1 MLQSLSDSL
10 KVKAQ
15 AILDNFDPE
24 KLTKI
29 NSFFNNC
36 LGKISNFAL
45 QKAQHNFT
53 QTRESSPPTT
63 CTNSHTTRTG
73 IPCKHRI
80 MELLELGLLAQPEHF
95 DPQWHLRHQGGLV
108 GGLNSTEGGVG
119 RRCGQSRNF
128 LERRHPKKTPGTE
141 RRHPNF
147 VAEGD
152 WEPRHPKKTPGTERR
167 HPKHDWERRHPKKT
181 PGTER
186 RHPKHDWER
195 RHPKETPGT
204 ERRHPNF
211 VAEGDWE
218 RRHPKKTLEPNE
230 WQLGD
235 LKTTENMNLDEE
247 MEKIKT
253 HLKSF
258 DTLTQREKLD
268 KIYEILDNNPHSLGK
283 RENSAE
289 EPTQQNKK
297 LKIQPTST
305 PFIPSSKSSASI
317 TIPQPRRTPLKIKL
331 DLRVDQIPSR
341 IDSTLR

>member
-80 MELLELGLLAQPEHF
+80 LELLELGLLAQPEHF

-108 GGLNSTEGGVG
+108 GGLNSTEGGV
-119 RRCGQSRNF
+119 
-128 LERRHPKKTPGTE
+128 
-141 RRHPNF
+141 
-147 VAEGD
+147 
-152 WEPRHPKKTPGTERR
+152 
-167 HPKHDWERRHPKKT
+167 
-181 PGTER
+181 
-186 RHPKHDWER
+186 
-195 RHPKETPGT
+195 ETPGT

-218 RRHPKKTLEPNE
+218 RRHPKKTPGTERRQTKHDGERRHPKQTPGTERRHPKHDGERRHPKQTPGTNVGTLNTMGNVGTLKKPLEPNVGTPISS
-230 WQLGD
+230 QRGIGNVGT
-235 LKTTENMNLDEE
+235 LK
-247 MEKIKT
+247 KT
-253 HLKSF
+253 LETNVGRLNTMGNVGTLNKPLEPNVGTLNTMGNVGTLKKPLEPNVGTPISSQRGLERRHPKK
-258 DTLTQREKLD
+258 TLEPNVGRLIPLNSHSPSNQR
-268 KIYEILDNNPHSLGK
+268 
-283 RENSAE
+283 
-289 EPTQQNKK
+289 
-297 LKIQPTST
+297 TSSSS
-305 PFIPSSKSSASI
+305 PSH
-317 TIPQPRRTPLKIKL
+317 P
-331 DLRVDQIPSR
+331 
-341 IDSTLR
+341 